1 MLDRFSSC
9 IGTTTVNV
17 KVYDATDAEL
27 LNQDL
32 KVKVKKNASDV
43 TVTGIADGDK
53 FSVGQTVDVTLPRA
67 GVDTDERELTVDKAE
82 IAEIKAGE
90 KSRTYTVKFLKAG
103 EATFT
108 AKAYQST
115 KYPAATQS
123 KAIKVTVGN
132 PVPTGV
138 KVVASNAFVLTFA
151 EDVEALGLF
160 KDVKEI
166 KTDDIFYKINDTKIS
181 FSAVSAIKAT
191 GNTVKVST
199 YDDFASG
206 ETYYVTVNGAELS
219 FVVSGT
225 SPKDVVDIA
234 ILTDTITE
242 DTETALTIA
251 LYNKDGIDIFHKVG
265 IEYVTVSMTDYAKG
279 SNDNEKLLILKAG
292 DFVEVKAEYK
302 YFDTTDNYKEITCST
317 TKKITATPKTVS
329 ATEGKIYT
337 IAKTAGGNTLP
348 NNFGANYTNTKNYI
362 AIGDTGYVFCCYLKS
377 KNNNVDTSIIVG
389 KDDDGDGKMNLFN
402 GKELYAKVAE
412 EKIAIIK
419 QNSDGA
425 FEIVGNEVG
434 STNVFIGY
442 DTDNG
447 GFSVVDV
454 CPIEVKAARKVA
466 TLKVTP
472 KNTVL
477 NTDHDTGN
485 VVFELEAVDQY
496 NDTYVEKPLSVTFTQ
511 NKQSINKYGAV
522 QVLGATL
529 TAGKGT
535 YEVAYDEITKF
546 DVDNKP
552 TKSGSVNGTLKIDQ
566 TDLSTAPA
574 VAINFSW
581 ADKTDL
587 KSYSLEGAATID
599 TSLSGWVELK
609 TTKIEV
615 IAKDGSYV
623 TSRSVPVT
631 GFDKADGSSVNKSF
645 VTVEN
650 TDVPKAG
657 AVSGAGFIFAVR
669 KDGSLID
676 IVNDG
681 KYSPFFDTSTVA
693 TNGKIDVTPIAI
705 AANAISK
712 IPAGTYT
719 FTLYEVKAGK
729 PLAPQQ
735 VTVTVKDN
743 QQSATFTQKN
753 DTTASANKLAPTD
766 AFKFYFGTTDV
777 TASAHGWDIRENS
790 SAGTEYVNSVK
801 VNIPVNGK
809 VGGVAMS
816 GNDYFEV
823 TVNVNR
829 LIKIG

>member
-1 MLDRFSSC
+1 
-9 IGTTTVNV
+9 
-17 KVYDATDAEL
+17 
-27 LNQDL
+27 
-32 KVKVKKNASDV
+32 
-43 TVTGIADGDK
+43 
-53 FSVGQTVDVTLPRA
+53 
-67 GVDTDERELTVDKAE
+67 
-82 IAEIKAGE
+82 
-90 KSRTYTVKFLKAG
+90 
-103 EATFT
+103 
-108 AKAYQST
+108 
-115 KYPAATQS
+115 
-123 KAIKVTVGN
+123 
-132 PVPTGV
+132 
-138 KVVASNAFVLTFA
+138 
-151 EDVEALGLF
+151 
-160 KDVKEI
+160 
-166 KTDDIFYKINDTKIS
+166 
-181 FSAVSAIKAT
+181 
-191 GNTVKVST
+191 
-199 YDDFASG
+199 
-206 ETYYVTVNGAELS
+206 
-219 FVVSGT
+219 
-225 SPKDVVDIA
+225 
-234 ILTDTITE
+234 
-242 DTETALTIA
+242 
-251 LYNKDGIDIFHKVG
+251 
-265 IEYVTVSMTDYAKG
+265 MTDYAKG

-292 DFVEVKAEYK
+292 DYVEVKAEYK

-337 IAKTAGGNTLP
+337 IAKTGGTTLP

-362 AIGDTGYVFCCYLKS
+362 AIGDAGYVFCCYLKS

-419 QNSDGA
+419 QNTNGA

-485 VVFELEAVDQY
+485 AIFELEALDQY
-496 NDTYVEKPLSVTFTQ
+496 NDTYVENALSVTFTQ
-511 NKQSINKYGAV
+511 NKQSGDKYGYVTTTTAA
-522 QVLGATL
+522 LGAN
-529 TAGKGT
+529 GKGT
-535 YEVAYDEITKF
+535 FEVAYDGISKF
-546 DVDNKP
+546 DSKGNP
-552 TKSGSVNGTLKIDQ
+552 TTSGSVNGTLKIDQ
-566 TDLSTAPA
+566 TNVSNAPA

-581 ADKTDL
+581 ANKTEL

-609 TTKIEV
+609 TTTIEV
-615 IAKDGSYV
+615 IAKDGGYV
-623 TSRSVPVT
+623 TSKSVPVT

-645 VTVEN
+645 VTVEA

-669 KDGSLID
+669 KDGTLID
-676 IVNDG
+676 VVNDA
-681 KYSPFFDTSTVA
+681 KYTPFFNSTAA
-693 TNGKIDVTPIAI
+693 TNGKIDITPISVS
-705 AANAISK
+705 ANAISK

-735 VTVTVKDN
+735 VTVTVTDN
-743 QQSATFTQKN
+743 QQPATFTQKN

-809 VGGVAMS
+809 VGNAPMS
-816 GNDYFEV
+816 GNEFFEV

-829 LIKIG
+829 LIKID